1 MLNAEKRSKK
11 GIKTV
16 NLCEMIRSF
25 EIEAAETNIHIK
37 TVLAAGNTVNLNAEL
52 LLSALLSQFAAE
64 TESLTIVRTKLLKED
79 LSIFE

>member
-1 MLNAEKRSKK
+1 
-11 GIKTV
+11 
-16 NLCEMIRSF
+16 MINSVKHF
-25 EIEAAETNIHIK
+25 FGFGQCNPKEGTTIVI
-37 TVLAAGNTVNLNAEL
+37 NAEL